1 MFAKSLA
8 SIARP
13 IARSTVASRRFVGHV
28 SAPSTLDS
36 WARYP
41 AARLI
46 TYDVLKAKTMSP
58 RPNTFLFDVRGPDEV
73 EQGMIPS
80 AISIPI
86 NTLERSLKMSPEEF
100 KAKYGVPKP
109 EKDQEVTFYC
119 KKGLRSTMASEIAM
133 REGFTNVVNYK
144 GSWIEW
150 VTKENLQVKDVAP
163 TVMS

>member
-1 MFAKSLA
+1 MFAR
-8 SIARP
+8 SIVSVARP
-13 IARSTVASRRFVGHV
+13 VSRSTVASRRFLGHV
-28 SAPSTLDS
+28 TAPSTLDT

-46 TYDVLKAKTMSP
+46 TYDILKPKTMSP
-58 RPNTFLFDVRGPDEV
+58 RANTFLIDVRGPDEV
-73 EQGMIPS
+73 AHGMIPS

-86 NTLERSLKMSPEEF
+86 NTLEVSLKLSPEAF
-100 KAKYGVPKP
+100 QQKFGIAKP

-150 VTKENLQVKDVAP
+150 VSKEGLQVQDVAP